1 MKTVFN
7 IQSKLCDI
15 LPENIRKAE
24 YLHEFKNKIKYW
36 TLLNCPSKLRQTC
49 IANAWLRLSISFM
62 SFLIFLNLK
71 LFPNF
76 LNVSTYDNITSIMGQ
91 LLFGA
96 YVF

>member
-36 TLLNCPSKLRQTC
+36 TPLNYPTKLSQTY
-49 IANAWLRLSISFM
+49 IANVWLRLSI
-62 SFLIFLNLK
+62 FLHEVPNLPNLK
-71 LFPNF
+71 I
-76 LNVSTYDNITSIMGQ
+76 VS
-91 LLFGA
+91 
-96 YVF
+96 